1 MHQLSIALKHPDTKF
16 RGPLKLSGNVNLT
29 DLTGLYL
36 SEIFS
41 AKHGHALR
49 ELDLSGNIKM
59 ESKSAQFIGEAL
71 LANPTYPIE
80 DLKFKGVNL
89 EETGLYRLIEAVNAN
104 KHIHK
109 LHVGIISDYGL
120 RTMSE
125 LLKANRSLLKL

>member
-1 MHQLSIALKHPDTKF
+1 MTDEDVYQLSIALKHSDTKF

-41 AKHGHALR
+41 VKNGKAIT
-49 ELDLSGNIKM
+49 ELDVSGNIKM

-80 DLKFKGVNL
+80 
-89 EETGLYRLIEAVNAN
+89 
-104 KHIHK
+104 
-109 LHVGIISDYGL
+109 
-120 RTMSE
+120 
-125 LLKANRSLLKL
+125 